1 MACLNVDGTFS
12 SNSAW
17 KMKKKMYPK
26 CSDAPFAIFNK
37 DKNLVTD
44 PVEILDVMKE
54 EFVFRLRNRV
64 INEEYS
70 ELKELK
76 EYLCRLRLEL
86 TRNSDFVPWT
96 MCNLCT
102 AINKLKNNKCKDP
115 HGHINE
121 LYKNMGNCGLESLLR
136 LLNRIKEEIIMP
148 GDIILSNVATIYK
161 GKGVKKDVVN
171 LRGIFKLPIVRNI
184 LDKLIHIE
192 DQPVINKHMGQYQV
206 GNQSKRG
213 IRDHTFI
220 LHAVVHEA
228 ISSNIEIDLLFTD
241 IKQCFDSVWLHEAIN
256 DLYHSGIESRNLNLL
271 YEGNKATD
279 MCVETS
285 IGKSERARL
294 NNVVMQGSV
303 TGGTL
308 CSNQLSKLCNESY
321 SEGIVY
327 MYRDKI
333 PIPPLAMV
341 DDVVSVSLCNT
352 VDGIDK
358 NIKTDEFIKRKK
370 LESQVGEG
378 KCQWLH
384 RGRNPCRSSYV
395 ADGAQLSQCETY
407 KYLGDHVADGF
418 EPLYQKRLEKSVAY
432 AINCQAMCTEISL
445 GFELFSIA
453 KLLHQ
458 AIFLNGTLVNMETW
472 PNFNEKRVEQF
483 EKVEQGILRSILSA
497 HSKTP
502 IECLYLELGI
512 IPFRFH
518 LMSRRIM
525 YYHTIS
531 HKYDGELTKMMLMS
545 QKESK
550 LDGDLYNQVEDDMK
564 KLRITEDTIATY
576 SKETV
581 KEIIEQNVNKVA
593 FVYLQQKAKL
603 HSKVKHE
610 LYTDMQSIKYF
621 YDPRMTS
628 ERAKILF
635 KFRTQMFGVRNNFRN
650 KYSCTLCPLCGRV
663 EDSQQHLF
671 ECNIIQNYHVITTK
685 YEDIF
690 SNNEDIILEV
700 ARELEE
706 IVRIREKLCS

>member
-370 LESQVGEG
+370 LESQVGVLAE
-378 KCQWLH
+378 KTDKHH
-384 RGRNPCRSSYV
+384 RIPWGRCS
-395 ADGAQLSQCETY
+395 
-407 KYLGDHVADGF
+407 
-418 EPLYQKRLEKSVAY
+418 
-432 AINCQAMCTEISL
+432 
-445 GFELFSIA
+445 
-453 KLLHQ
+453 
-458 AIFLNGTLVNMETW
+458 
-472 PNFNEKRVEQF
+472 
-483 EKVEQGILRSILSA
+483 
-497 HSKTP
+497 
-502 IECLYLELGI
+502 
-512 IPFRFH
+512 
-518 LMSRRIM
+518 
-525 YYHTIS
+525 
-531 HKYDGELTKMMLMS
+531 
-545 QKESK
+545 
-550 LDGDLYNQVEDDMK
+550 
-564 KLRITEDTIATY
+564 
-576 SKETV
+576 
-581 KEIIEQNVNKVA
+581 
-593 FVYLQQKAKL
+593 
-603 HSKVKHE
+603 
-610 LYTDMQSIKYF
+610 SIK
-621 YDPRMTS
+621 MKCVVWH
-628 ERAKILF
+628 E
-635 KFRTQMFGVRNNFRN
+635 
-650 KYSCTLCPLCGRV
+650 
-663 EDSQQHLF
+663 
-671 ECNIIQNYHVITTK
+671 
-685 YEDIF
+685 
-690 SNNEDIILEV
+690 
-700 ARELEE
+700 
-706 IVRIREKLCS
+706 